1 MIDEINT
8 LQSIRDA
15 GMKEFLNK
23 GFHNASQRN
32 IVKDAGVTTGAFYG
46 YFSSKEALFAALVEE
61 HAAAVMACFVKA
73 QENFEKIPKENQ
85 AENMVSTT
93 GPCIEEMIDYIYDN
107 YDYFKLLICCAD
119 GTAYEDFVHNM
130 VEIEVESTYR
140 FMDVLKE
147 MGRKVPQIDRGL
159 CHILCSGMF
168 GGMFEV
174 IVHDMPKEN
183 VKHYVKQLM
192 EFHHAGWEKIMGL

>member
-1 MIDEINT
+1 MLDEKNT
-8 LQSIRDA
+8 LENIRRA

-23 GFHNASQRN
+23 GFYHASLRN

-61 HAAAVMACFVKA
+61 HAATVMACFVKA
-73 QENFEKIPKENQ
+73 QESFEKIPKEEQ
-85 AENMVSTT
+85 AENMTNIT
-93 GPCIEEMIDYIYDN
+93 APCVEEMIDYIYDN

-140 FMDVLKE
+140 FIDVLRETGKE
-147 MGRKVPQIDRGL
+147 VPDIDKGL

-168 GGMFEV
+168 GGMFEM

-183 VKHYVKQLM
+183 VKRYVKQLM